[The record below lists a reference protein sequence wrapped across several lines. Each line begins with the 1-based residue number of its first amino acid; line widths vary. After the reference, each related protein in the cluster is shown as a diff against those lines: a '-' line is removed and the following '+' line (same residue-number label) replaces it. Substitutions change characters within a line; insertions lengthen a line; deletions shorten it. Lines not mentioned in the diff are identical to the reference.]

1 MQKPNNKVLH
11 GLWKI
16 WKNAFEINISSV
28 YGSWLHESWYRELT
42 ALRVCVRVCLVGF
55 LHQNLSMPSGLK
67 PGSSSAVQTLGLSDR
82 AVWLLG
88 RTSKKSWT
96 CGHTHRPTRSRC
108 SHSPPRR
115 NKTIPALQTA
125 LLYLPSACVC
135 ACWKRGGVSETR
147 RATASR
153 ASCATLTLGDNDF
166 IYVRFCIRT
175 KVTRLFWNVTS
186 RKYRYSC

>member
-1 MQKPNNKVLH
+1 MSKCE
-11 GLWKI
+11 
-16 WKNAFEINISSV
+16 KNAFEININSV
-28 YGSWLHESWYRELT
+28 YGSWLHQSRYGELT

-67 PGSSSAVQTLGLSDR
+67 PGSSSAVQTPGLSDR
-82 AVWLLG
+82 AVWSLG
-88 RTSKKSWT
+88 RTSKSWT
-96 CGHTHRPTRSRC
+96 CGHTHRPTRARC

-153 ASCATLTLGDNDF
+153 ASHATLTAISFTFVFALEL
-166 IYVRFCIRT
+166 R
-175 KVTRLFWNVTS
+175 
-186 RKYRYSC
+186 